1 MEKFNRIQIKVQGQQ
16 EHINARNTIYLY
28 QINNKKSALRDLQDI
43 LHTLQFDSDFP
54 KEIIDG
60 DFFLTGDYLV
70 TILFY
75 NEFHLVTFQGMKNF
89 EFHQFSNIYDA
100 ENLYEKYEDEINE
113 YCEKMEELNAVK
125 DIYMYVNL
133 RHFKSLNPM
142 QGDESILQSQ
152 LVKRFLVYED
162 QGDLVK
168 CETTTDK
175 VIYF

>member
-16 EHINARNTIYLY
+16 EHINARNKIYLY
-28 QINNKKSALRDLQDI
+28 QINNQESALRDLQDI
-43 LHTLQFDSDFP
+43 LQILQFDGDFP
-54 KEIIDG
+54 KKIIDG
-60 DFFLTGDYLV
+60 DFYLVSDYVV

-75 NEFHLVTFQGMKNF
+75 NEYHIVTFQGKNDF
-89 EFHQFSNIYDA
+89 DVQQFSDIYDA
-100 ENLYEKYEDEINE
+100 ENYYEKYQDLIND
-113 YCEKMEELNAVK
+113 YCDRMEELNAVK

-142 QGDESILQSQ
+142 QCDESILQSQ

-168 CETTTDK
+168 NETTTDK